1 MANVYGQL
9 TKINNAQGRSD
20 YISNPDRQEEIVLH
34 DSQMKYDWKFYHEYE
49 KKHSDSDKTNIEALE
64 IIVALPNELY
74 EEPDKLKAVC
84 GDICQ
89 SIIKGNNDYE
99 YSVHWNHN
107 RTNLHMHLMFSEREK
122 VENFEPKLYKKDI
135 WQDKDTGKLAK
146 ANAENAIL
154 VHRKGDIQ
162 KDKEGNIKYNEEPLT
177 AKNRRFNSST
187 FVQEKNHIISEVMER
202 YGFDLAVQD
211 KTTPYLSQKKLHK
224 GWKEDYLEN
233 AREYNEAV
241 KGYNQA
247 VKEHI
252 QIEPEQ
258 KEVYVAFRNQI
269 ESAVKDE
276 NRPQKKLTLRAV
288 EIIRD
293 MRDTIRETVQAL
305 KVSLSAHN
313 KVERLMD
320 WYRGHKKQFDA
331 EFGEID
337 KLRYVQIVGKSVVAK
352 KTEIAESKKALWDD
366 AKEQETAAIE
376 AVNNLKRQIEQE
388 ERKEAT
394 KAQAKPV
401 RVFVE
406 ESIEDDFVY
415 EISRDEPLKIKNTAI
430 PEKKLNVKDRLK
442 EAERQVEAKKPE
454 KKPKKERGG
463 WER

>member
-9 TKINNAQGRSD
+9 TKISDSRGRSA
-20 YISNPDRQEEIVLH
+20 YLTGKHQEEVVLH
-34 DSQMKYDWKFYHEYE
+34 ESQMEYDWKFYHQYE
-49 KKHSDSDKTNIEALE
+49 KNHKKNHDDNIEALE

-74 EEPDKLKAVC
+74 QNREKLKEVC
-84 GDICQ
+84 DELCSELIE
-89 SIIKGNNDYE
+89 GNNDYE
-99 YSVHWNHN
+99 YAVHWNHN

-122 VENFEPKLYKKDI
+122 YEVLEPKIYKKDI
-135 WQDKDTGKLAK
+135 WQDKDSHKLAK
-146 ANAENAIL
+146 PNAENAVL

-162 KDKEGNIKYNEEPLT
+162 RDKDGNIKYNEEPLK

-187 FVQEKNHIISEVMER
+187 FVQEKNHIISQVMER

-211 KTTPYLSQKKLHK
+211 KTTPYLSQRKLHK

-233 AREYNEAV
+233 AREYNKAV
-241 KGYNQA
+241 RGYNKA

-252 QIEPEQ
+252 EIEPDQ
-258 KEVYVAFRNQI
+258 KDVYVAFRNQI

-276 NRPQKKLTLRAV
+276 NRPEKKLTLRAV
-288 EIIRD
+288 GIIRD
-293 MRDTIRETVQAL
+293 MRDTIMETVQTL

-320 WYRGHKKQFDA
+320 WYRGHKTQFDA